1 VRRYSDQQILR
12 MGAITLVLLLLVM
25 AAAFNLS
32 KFPGFGGDTYQAEF
46 SDASGLHKGNMVQV
60 GGMRAGRVQKVEIKD
75 GKVLVSF
82 EVDHGVEFGK
92 ESSASV
98 EVLNL
103 LGEKYL
109 ELAPAGDGQMD
120 QDDVIPL
127 ERTSAAYDIVGV
139 LGDLTTTTERIDI
152 PQLKAA
158 LNSVGE
164 TLEASGPE
172 LDSAFTGISRLSQT
186 IASRDEQLR
195 TLLSSSAGVTDLLQA
210 RSQDLVKVMKS
221 GDLVFKE
228 LRQRKQAVHRLLV
241 NAESLAVALRGVA
254 KDNEQQIGPALA
266 ELDDVLTL
274 LNKKDKQL
282 RAMLNAYGPYA
293 DILGNI
299 IGSGP
304 WFDAYVVNLAG
315 FATGEFSKVGSR

>member
-1 VRRYSDQQILR
+1 VKRYTDQQILR
-12 MGAITLVLLLLVM
+12 MGAITLVMLLLVM

-32 KFPGFGGDTYQAEF
+32 KFPGFGGDTYRAEF

-109 ELAPAGDGQMD
+109 ELAPAGEGQLD
-120 QDDVIPL
+120 EDDVIPL
-127 ERTSAAYDIVGV
+127 ERTSSAYDIVGV
-139 LGDLTTTTERIDI
+139 LGDLTTTTERIEI

-158 LNSVGE
+158 LNSVGD

-172 LDSAFTGISRLSQT
+172 LDSAFTGISRLSET
-186 IASRDEQLR
+186 IASRDAELR
-195 TLLSSSAGVTDLLQA
+195 TLLESSAGVTELLEA
-210 RSQDLVKVMKS
+210 RSQDLVQVMKS

-241 NAESLAVALRGVA
+241 NAESLAVALRGIA
-254 KDNEQQIGPALA
+254 KDNEAQIGPALA

-299 IGSGP
+299 IGTGP

-315 FATGEFSKVGSR
+315 FATGEFQKVGQR

>member
-1 VRRYSDQQILR
+1 MRRYTDQQILR
-12 MGAITLVLLLLVM
+12 MGAVTLVVLLLVM

-32 KFPGFGGDTYQAEF
+32 KFPGFGGDTYRAYF

-109 ELAPAGDGQMD
+109 ELAPAGSGQLGE
-120 QDDVIPL
+120 DDVIPL
-127 ERTSAAYDIVGV
+127 ERTSSAYDIVGV

-158 LNSVGE
+158 LNSVGD

-172 LDSAFTGISRLSQT
+172 LDAAFTGISRLSET

-195 TLLSSSAGVTDLLQA
+195 TLLSSSAGVTDLLKA

-254 KDNEQQIGPALA
+254 KDNEKQIGPALA

-299 IGSGP
+299 IGTGP

-315 FATGEFSKVGSR
+315 FATGEFRKVGSR

>member
-1 VRRYSDQQILR
+1 VRRYTDRQILR
-12 MGAITLVLLLLVM
+12 MGAITLMMLLLVM

-32 KFPGFGGDTYQAEF
+32 KFPGFGGDTFRAEF
-46 SDASGLHKGNMVQV
+46 TDASGIHKGNMVQV

-75 GKVLVSF
+75 GKVIVSF

-92 ESSASV
+92 ESRASV

-109 ELAPAGDGQMD
+109 ELAPAGSGQMGE
-120 QDDVIPL
+120 DDIIPL
-127 ERTSAAYDIVGV
+127 ERTSSAYDIVGV

-152 PQLKAA
+152 PQMKAA
-158 LNSVGE
+158 LNTVGD

-172 LDSAFTGISRLSQT
+172 LDAAFNGISRLSET
-186 IASRDEQLR
+186 IASRDTELR
-195 TLLSSSAGVTDLLQA
+195 NLLASSAGVTGLLKA
-210 RSQDLVKVMKS
+210 RSQDLVQVMKS

-228 LRQRKQAVHRLLV
+228 LRARKQAVHRLLV
-241 NAESLAVALRGVA
+241 NAESLAAALHGVA
-254 KDNEQQIGPALA
+254 KDNEKEIGPALA
-266 ELDDVLTL
+266 ELDDVLSL

-299 IGSGP
+299 IGTGP

>member
-1 VRRYSDQQILR
+1 VRRYTDQQILR
-12 MGAITLVLLLLVM
+12 MGAITLVLLLVVM

-32 KFPGFGGDTYQAEF
+32 KFPGFGGDTFRAEF

-75 GKVLVSF
+75 GKVLVWF

-109 ELAPAGDGQMD
+109 ELAPAGKGQMD
-120 QDDVIPL
+120 EDDVIPL
-127 ERTSAAYDIVGV
+127 ERTSSAYDIVGV
-139 LGDLTTTTERIDI
+139 LGDLTTTTERIEI

-158 LNSVGE
+158 LNSVGS

-172 LDSAFTGISRLSQT
+172 LDAAFTGISRLSET
-186 IASRDEQLR
+186 IASRDAELR
-195 TLLSSSAGVTDLLQA
+195 TLLESSAGVTDLLEA
-210 RSQDLVKVMKS
+210 RSKDLVEVMKS

-254 KDNEQQIGPALA
+254 KDNEAQIGPALA

-299 IGSGP
+299 IGTGP

-315 FATGEFSKVGSR
+315 FATGEFQKVGPR

>member
-1 VRRYSDQQILR
+1 VRRYTEQQILR
-12 MGAITLVLLLLVM
+12 MGAITLVMLLLVM

-32 KFPGFGGDTYQAEF
+32 RFPGFGGDTYRAEF

-60 GGMRAGRVQKVEIKD
+60 GGMRAGRVQDIEIKD
-75 GKVLVSF
+75 GKVVVSF
-82 EVDHGVEFGK
+82 EVDHDVEFGK

-109 ELAPAGDGQMD
+109 ELAPAGGGQMS

-139 LGDLTTTTERIDI
+139 LGDLTTTTERIDV

-158 LNSVGE
+158 LNSVGD
-164 TLEASGPE
+164 TLQASGPE
-172 LDSAFTGISRLSQT
+172 LDSAFTGISRLSET
-186 IASRDEQLR
+186 VASRDKELR
-195 TLLSSSAGVTDLLQA
+195 TLLSSSAGVSDLLKA
-210 RSQDLVKVMKS
+210 RSEDLVSVMKS
-221 GDLVFKE
+221 GDQVFKE
-228 LRQRKQAVHRLLV
+228 LRARKLAVHRLLV
-241 NAESLAVALRGVA
+241 NARSLAVALRGVA
-254 KDNEQQIGPALA
+254 KDNEKQIGPALS
-266 ELDDVLTL
+266 ELDDVLAL

-304 WFDAYVVNLAG
+304 WFDAYVVNLFG
-315 FATGEFSKVGSR
+315 FATGEFHKVGSR

>member
-12 MGAITLVLLLLVM
+12 MGAITLVMGLLVM

-32 KFPGFGGDTYQAEF
+32 RFPGFGGDTYRAEF
-46 SDASGLHKGNMVQV
+46 ADASGIHKGNMVQV
-60 GGMRAGRVQKVEIKD
+60 GGMRAGRVQKVEIDD
-75 GKVLVSF
+75 GKVIVSF
-82 EVDHGVEFGK
+82 EVDHGVKFGK

-109 ELAPAGDGQMD
+109 ELAPAGDGQLS
-120 QDDVIPL
+120 QDEVIPL
-127 ERTSAAYDIVGV
+127 DRTSSAYDIVGV

-158 LNSVGE
+158 LNTVGD
-164 TLEASGPE
+164 TLDASGPE
-172 LDSAFTGISRLSQT
+172 LNSAFNGISRLSQT
-186 IASRDEQLR
+186 IASRDKELR
-195 TLLSSSAGVTDLLQA
+195 TLLSSSAGVTDLLKS
-210 RSQDLVKVMKS
+210 RTQDLVKVMKS

-228 LRQRKQAVHRLLV
+228 LRARKLAVHRLLV
-241 NAESLAVALRGVA
+241 NARSLAIALRGVA
-254 KDNEQQIGPALA
+254 KDNEKQIGPALS
-266 ELDDVLTL
+266 ELDDVLAL
-274 LNKKDKQL
+274 LNSKDKQL

-299 IGSGP
+299 IGTGP
-304 WFDAYVVNLAG
+304 WFDAYVVNLFG
-315 FATGEFSKVGSR
+315 FATGEFKKVGSR